1 MTLFNDGCEVT
12 LGILNIFHQSKFDK
26 TPGFVTFSLHN
37 NIENGSLT
45 PVYQKSQPSKPYQTK
60 LLL

>member
-1 MTLFNDGCEVT
+1 MFNDGYEVT
-12 LGILNIFHQSKFDK
+12 LGILNIFHRSKFDK

-37 NIENGSLT
+37 NIENGSLKR
-45 PVYQKSQPSKPYQTK
+45 VYQNSQPSKPYQKK